1 MGSSSHRNNYHS
13 LKNTISL
20 KSHAKVNIGLRVLAQ
35 RSDGYHN
42 IQTVFQELGFHDT
55 ITLTRIDSGY
65 EFSSNV
71 DWLKND
77 ESNLC
82 IQAWSV
88 FSKKVSPSTGVA
100 IRLEKNIPAG
110 GGLGGGS
117 SNAASIL
124 IGLNQLFEAKLSN
137 IELMELG
144 KILGADVPFFIEGGT
159 QLGEGI
165 GEKLRAFLYPVSG
178 TYLLIIPNLSIET
191 AWAYAQIKK
200 HLEEQKV
207 SHNFAHLFQ
216 GDESPLEFFE
226 NDFELVVIPTYP
238 EIGRIKA
245 AILGR
250 GAKYV
255 SLSGSGSTVYGIF
268 DEEANALK
276 AESDMPSEY
285 LTILT
290 SPKNRLL

>member
-1 MGSSSHRNNYHS
+1 
-13 LKNTISL
+13 
-20 KSHAKVNIGLRVLAQ
+20 
-35 RSDGYHN
+35 
-42 IQTVFQELGFHDT
+42 
-55 ITLTRIDSGY
+55 
-65 EFSSNV
+65 
-71 DWLKND
+71 
-77 ESNLC
+77 
-82 IQAWSV
+82 
-88 FSKKVSPSTGVA
+88 
-100 IRLEKNIPAG
+100 
-110 GGLGGGS
+110 
-117 SNAASIL
+117 
-124 IGLNQLFEAKLSN
+124 
-137 IELMELG
+137 
-144 KILGADVPFFIEGGT
+144 
-159 QLGEGI
+159 
-165 GEKLRAFLYPVSG
+165 
-178 TYLLIIPNLSIET
+178 
-191 AWAYAQIKK
+191 
-200 HLEEQKV
+200 LEEQKV